1 MARSRPALHPRHK
14 IACIASRL
22 QLMLF
27 RMGRPRYARKGHL
40 VDVFP
45 DLYLAMV
52 VLENDDLNRHGPLSV
67 NKLYKLTGI
76 SRGAIR
82 ERTKALVKHGII
94 KHAGRDGGY
103 VGNPDFFAHGPAK
116 FYANLHFAVRKAH
129 SQMMKVSV
137 EPTGPIAPEGP
148 VGPQVV

>member
-52 VLENDDLNRHGPLSV
+52 VLENDDRNRHGPLSL

-82 ERTKALVKHGII
+82 ERTKALVRHGII

-103 VGNPDFFAHGPAK
+103 VGNPDYFARGPAK
-116 FYANLHFAVRKAH
+116 FYAQLRAVIRAAN
-129 SQMMKVSV
+129 SETTKVK
-137 EPTGPIAPEGP
+137 
-148 VGPQVV
+148 VV